1 MSPPSRASEVDIVRG
16 FALLGICVV
25 NMPYLG
31 QPLAD
36 LLTPSDAMHD
46 RAAQFVVS
54 AFFEGKFFP
63 LFSFLFGWGVAVQM
77 ERGGPDFLPRYLRRL
92 AGLLLIGVAHA
103 VLVFIG
109 DILILYAGLGLL
121 ILPLRHWP
129 AARLMALAA
138 GLAALGAVT
147 LAMLAVGLSA
157 VTPPPTIGAGYL
169 GGFGDAVRQRLEEW
183 PLGFAFVLLFNGPLT
198 MAAFCVG
205 LAAAKTGFLQPGSA
219 VFAAWHRRLPW
230 LLGIGLPLNLLYA
243 ASVLG
248 WLGEGLL
255 AVAAFAGLAVAGPC
269 LAAAYLI
276 LIVQAARAGRLGA
289 GMGAAGRMSL
299 TAYVAEGVLA
309 GLIFNG
315 YGLGLHGQFD
325 QAGLF
330 GIAVLVYLAVH
341 VLCAAWLRF
350 ARQGPLEALLRAITG
365 GRASAAPSAP
375 GPGRGGA
382 AAARP
387 DHPAGG

>member
-1 MSPPSRASEVDIVRG
+1 MSPPPRASEVDALRG

-36 LLTPSDAMHD
+36 LLTPSEVLHD
-46 RAAQFVVS
+46 RAAQFVTS

-63 LFSFLFGWGVAVQM
+63 LFSFLFGWGVAMQM

-92 AGLLLIGVAHA
+92 GGLLLIGMAHA

-121 ILPLRHWP
+121 LLPLRHWP

-147 LAMLAVGLSA
+147 LAMLAFGLSA

-169 GGFGDAVRQRLEEW
+169 GGWGDVLRQRLQEW
-183 PLGFAFVLLFNGPLT
+183 PLGFAFVLLFNGPLA
-198 MAAFCVG
+198 MAAFCAG

-243 ASVLG
+243 ASVQG
-248 WLGEGLL
+248 WLGDGLL
-255 AVAAFAGLAVAGPC
+255 AVAAFAGLAAAGPC
-269 LAAAYLI
+269 LAAAYLL
-276 LIVQAARAGRLGA
+276 LIVQAARSRRLGA
-289 GMGAAGRMSL
+289 GMAAAGRMSL

-315 YGLGLHGQFD
+315 YGLGLHGQFGH
-325 QAGLF
+325 AGLF

-341 VLCAAWLRF
+341 AFCAAWLRL
-350 ARQGPLEALLRAITG
+350 AREGPLEMLLRAISG
-365 GRASAAPSAP
+365 PRRA
-375 GPGRGGA
+375 GGA
-382 AAARP
+382 PAA
-387 DHPAGG
+387 G